1 MTFRSLISS
10 IIRLVRG
17 KSRAI
22 SLSKTGQQPSEIQ
35 STTVPRSKGGR
46 PPVAFDEA
54 KGMRLRQQGWSD
66 QKIARHM
73 HVAPSTVGSRLRN
86 WKPPVLPPPP
96 PPVQQAAAPTQRQ
109 PEPPAVALKPPTV
122 SVAVPT
128 VQQAPVPIPQVPA
141 SPIDNADDLLHR
153 HEWLAAELAWREC
166 FFLVNA
172 INPLNLEFCTNN
184 SQHGVAIARW
194 HESFRGLEVFEN
206 ASRIWVVLDPADDNA
221 TFLQSLVDD
230 IWIRERCAVTVGN
243 LLYIAKYKTDA
254 NVGHKMTVETFE
266 AARGFKP
273 MPQPNHTEIIRTLLQ
288 KPMPAPETP
297 QQTFGGYGAPESWG
311 IRGNAYQA
319 PSGKRIEV
327 PSSRSNPDDSGH
339 GNDGSGFAF

>member
-1 MTFRSLISS
+1 MLKSLISN
-10 IIRLVRG
+10 ILKLVRG
-17 KSRAI
+17 KTRAL
-22 SLSKTGQQPSEIQ
+22 SPSKTSPQPSEIQ

-86 WKPPVLPPPP
+86 WKPAPVAPPAAAKQPPVLPARPKPASEAVP
-96 PPVQQAAAPTQRQ
+96 VTPVAPVLSAPVQ
-109 PEPPAVALKPPTV
+109 EPSP
-122 SVAVPT
+122 
-128 VQQAPVPIPQVPA
+128 APVVSQA
-141 SPIDNADDLLHR
+141 KDNADALLRR
-153 HEWLAAELAWREC
+153 HEWLAAESSWRQC

-206 ASRIWVVLDPADDNA
+206 ASRIWVVLDPADDNVE
-221 TFLQSLVDD
+221 FLQSLMND
-230 IWIRERCAVTVGN
+230 IWVREKCVVTVGN

-254 NVGHKMTVETFE
+254 NVGHKTTVENFE
-266 AARGFKP
+266 VARGFRP
-273 MPQPNHTEIIRTLLQ
+273 MPQPNHVEIIRQLLQ

-297 QQTFGGYGAPESWG
+297 QQTFGGYGAAESWRSG
-311 IRGNAYQA
+311 GNGYQA
-319 PSGKRIEV
+319 PSGWTPKL
-327 PSSRSNPDDSGH
+327 PSRSNPD
-339 GNDGSGFAF
+339 GNDGFM

>member
-1 MTFRSLISS
+1 MLKSLISN
-10 IIRLVRG
+10 ILKLVRG
-17 KSRAI
+17 KTHALSP
-22 SLSKTGQQPSEIQ
+22 SKTGQQPSEIQ
-35 STTVPRSKGGR
+35 LTAVPRSKGGR

-54 KGMRLRQQGWSD
+54 KAMRLRQQGWSD
-66 QKIARHM
+66 QRIARHM

-172 INPLNLEFCTNN
+172 INPLNLQFCNNN
-184 SQHGVAIARW
+184 SQHGVAIDRW
-194 HESFRGLEVFEN
+194 HESFRGLQVFEN
-206 ASRIWVVLDPADDNA
+206 ATKIWVVIDPADDNA
-221 TFLQSLVDD
+221 AFLHSLVDD
-230 IWIRERCAVTVGN
+230 IWIRERCLVTVRSI
-243 LLYIAKYKTDA
+243 LDVAKYKTDA
-254 NVGHKMTVETFE
+254 CVGHKMTVENFE
-266 AARGFKP
+266 AVCGFKP
-273 MPQPNHTEIIRTLLQ
+273 MPQQNHQEIIRTLLE

-297 QQTFGGYGAPESWG
+297 QQTFGGYGAAESWG
-311 IRGNAYQA
+311 IGGNAYQA
-319 PSGKRIEV
+319 PSGWTHKL
-327 PSSRSNPDDSGH
+327 PPRSNPDGSGH
-339 GNDGSGFAF
+339 GNDGSGVCF

>member
-86 WKPPVLPPPP
+86 WKPPVPPP
-96 PPVQQAAAPTQRQ
+96 PPVPAQQTRRQ
-109 PEPPAVALKPPTV
+109 PEPPAVAPKPPTV

-128 VQQAPVPIPQVPA
+128 VQEAPVPIPQVPEQ
-141 SPIDNADDLLHR
+141 PIDNADDLLRR
-153 HEWLAAELAWREC
+153 HPWLAEESAWREC

-172 INPLNLEFCTNN
+172 INPLNLQFCNNN
-184 SQHGVAIARW
+184 SQFGVAVVRW
-194 HESFRGLEVFEN
+194 HESFRGLQVFEN
-206 ASRIWVVLDPADDNA
+206 ATKIWVVIDPADDNA
-221 TFLQSLVDD
+221 AFLHSLVDD
-230 IWIRERCAVTVGN
+230 IWIRERCLVTVRSI
-243 LLYIAKYKTDA
+243 LDVAKYKTDA
-254 NVGHKMTVETFE
+254 CVGHKMTVENFE
-266 AARGFKP
+266 AVCGFKP
-273 MPQPNHTEIIRTLLQ
+273 MPQPNHVEVIRTLLQ
-288 KPMPAPETP
+288 KPTPPETP
-297 QQTFGGYGAPESWG
+297 QSPYGGYGAPESWG
-311 IRGNAYQA
+311 IGGNAYQA

-339 GNDGSGFAF
+339 GNDGSGVCF

>member
-1 MTFRSLISS
+1 MLKSLISN
-10 IIRLVRG
+10 ILKLVRG
-17 KSRAI
+17 KTRA
-22 SLSKTGQQPSEIQ
+22 LSPLKTGQQPSEIQ

-86 WKPPVLPPPP
+86 WKPTVLTPPP

-172 INPLNLEFCTNN
+172 INPLNLAFCTNN
-184 SQHGVAIARW
+184 GQYGVAIERW
-194 HESFRGLEVFEN
+194 HESYRGLEVFET

-221 TFLQSLVDD
+221 AFLQSLVDD
-230 IWIRERCAVTVGN
+230 IWIREKCVVTVGN
-243 LLYIAKYKTDA
+243 VLDIAKYKTDA
-254 NVGHKMTVETFE
+254 CVGHKMTVETFE
-266 AARGFKP
+266 VARGFGP
-273 MPQPNHTEIIRTLLQ
+273 MPQRNHTERVKQLLE
-288 KPMPAPETP
+288 KPTPPETP
-297 QQTFGGYGAPESWG
+297 QSPW
-311 IRGNAYQA
+311 
-319 PSGKRIEV
+319 
-327 PSSRSNPDDSGH
+327 GH
-339 GNDGSGFAF
+339 GNNGSGFCF

>member
-22 SLSKTGQQPSEIQ
+22 SLSKTGQQSSEIQ

-86 WKPPVLPPPP
+86 WKPPVPPP
-96 PPVQQAAAPTQRQ
+96 PPVPAQQTRRQ
-109 PEPPAVALKPPTV
+109 PEPPAEAPKPPTV

-128 VQQAPVPIPQVPA
+128 VQEAPVPIPQVPEP
-141 SPIDNADDLLHR
+141 PIDNADDLLRR
-153 HEWLAAELAWREC
+153 HPWLAEESAWREC

-172 INPLNLEFCTNN
+172 INPLNLQFCNNN
-184 SQHGVAIARW
+184 SQFGVAVSRW
-194 HESFRGLEVFEN
+194 HESFRGLQVFEN
-206 ASRIWVVLDPADDNA
+206 ATKFWVVIDPADDNA
-221 TFLQSLVDD
+221 AFLHSLVDD
-230 IWIRERCAVTVGN
+230 IWVRERCLVTVGN
-243 LLYIAKYKTDA
+243 ILDVTKYKTDA
-254 NVGHKMTVETFE
+254 CVGHKMTVEIFE
-266 AARGFKP
+266 VARGFKT
-273 MPQPNHTEIIRTLLQ
+273 MPQPNHTEIIRQLLQ
-288 KPMPAPETP
+288 KPTPPETP
-297 QQTFGGYGAPESWG
+297 QSPWGGYGASESWRIG
-311 IRGNAYQA
+311 GNGYQA
-319 PSGKRIEV
+319 PSGRRIEV
-327 PSSRSNPDDSGH
+327 PSSSPNPNGSGH
-339 GNDGSGFAF
+339 GNNGSGFCF